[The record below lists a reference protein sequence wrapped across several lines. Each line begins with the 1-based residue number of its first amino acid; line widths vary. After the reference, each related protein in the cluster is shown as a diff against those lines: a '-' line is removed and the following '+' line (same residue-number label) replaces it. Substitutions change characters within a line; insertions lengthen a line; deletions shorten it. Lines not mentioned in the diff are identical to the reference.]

1 MLKPLLAMLSVCLL
15 LAPQAALAWGFA
27 GHEVVA
33 AIARNYLTPEV
44 RQRVDQLLAADTDS
58 LTSHDMASEATWA
71 DRYRGAGHPET
82 ASWHFVDIELDH
94 PDLAA
99 ACYGFP
105 TPASAAS
112 AGPKDDCVVDK
123 ITEFSAEMRSP
134 TTAPAERLLALKYLL
149 HFVGDVHQPL
159 HAADNHD
166 RGGNCVLL
174 ALSGPRSTNLHS
186 YWDTTVVQALGD
198 DPNALAQTLIA
209 QITPAQKVAWEK
221 GDAKAWAMESYEIAK
236 QSVYAIGSKPGCDR
250 DRPPLSLPN
259 SYATMARSVAA
270 LQLEKAGV
278 RLAAILSADLSGAK

>member
-1 MLKPLLAMLSVCLL
+1 VLKLSLAILTAFLA
-15 LAPQAALAWGFA
+15 LAPQAALAWGFE

-33 AIARNYLTPEV
+33 TIARNYLTPQV

-105 TPASAAS
+105 TPAGPAS
-112 AGPKDDCVVDK
+112 TGPKDDCVVDK
-123 ITEFSAEMRSP
+123 ITEFSAELRGS
-134 TTAPAERLLALKYLL
+134 TTAPDERLLALKYLL

-159 HAADNHD
+159 HATDNHD

-174 ALSGPRSTNLHS
+174 ALGGPRSTNLHS

-198 DPNALAQTLIA
+198 DPNSLAQTLVA
-209 QITPAQKVAWEK
+209 QITPAQKAQWEK
-221 GDAKAWAMESYEIAK
+221 GDAKAWAMESYGIAK
-236 QSVYAIGSKPGCDR
+236 RSVYAIGSKPGCDR
-250 DRPPLSLPN
+250 DASPLNLPDA
-259 SYATMARSVAA
+259 YASSAKSVAA

-278 RLAAILSADLSGAK
+278 RLAAILDADLAGTK